1 MVRENVDIVFR
12 ESGIRIIKR
21 RLDEL
26 GESANRAT
34 RGIFLLQRALF
45 VIGGFG
51 IANALASQAD
61 ALTNLENR
69 LRLTTSSA
77 VELQQV
83 QTELFNVAR
92 RSRADL
98 EGVAQTY
105 TRTALSAKAFG
116 RSQQEVLKFTESV
129 TKAAVLSGASTREIN
144 ASLIQ
149 LGQGIASNRLGGD
162 ELRSILEQ
170 LPLVADIIAKELGV
184 TRGEL
189 RELGSEGKITGA
201 VILDA
206 FKNAS
211 DEIDRLFANTQPT
224 IEQAF
229 TVAKTNLAEFI
240 DTFDD
245 ATGASAAL
253 ANAII
258 AVSANMD
265 ILLRSAAALA
275 GLLAIS
281 FAGSALNSALAYI
294 NVLREASV
302 RMVAALNRLVAIRAA
317 TLAKAQ
323 AQVVANAAA
332 QAEISQNLIL
342 IAQGKTLAQQA
353 IVEAELAVNDARMTA
368 IKTGNYFGL
377 IKAKENL
384 ARITA
389 TVNALEATEEAQA
402 AQLGAARAAQAG
414 ATTALAG
421 AQGRLAGAQAAQAGT
436 LAAFTARFPLLA
448 SVVRM
453 ATGAVSSLWAL
464 LAANPITAVIGA
476 VAALSLGVALF
487 GDKIEFA
494 SLGFVTLKDLAVA
507 SLELIYEAIAPLTG
521 PVWDAISEAASDVG
535 SAIGSGISSALPV
548 IGQFIADA
556 INAFT
561 FLPRAVIAIVAGI
574 NAAWGSIPAAA
585 GAAIDKLTDMFATG
599 MEFIANLG
607 IKAVNKIIE
616 AFNGLAGTKVGE
628 LLGIEAADLIP
639 EATFDGLRTN
649 FGGSGAE
656 AGEAFATAFNDS
668 MQATKIESIVGSIGA
683 AVLKRAQENA
693 ATSRADRLLAEKAAQ
708 KAAADAAAA
717 AGDGPGTDAGGGGG
731 GGSSKS
737 FMDLID
743 AMKQQIEIL
752 KLSNREREIANGI
765 LNMEKELKRQ
775 LTDQERD
782 LAVQTLLAVEAAKAQ
797 GEVLDKIVGPQEDAI
812 ERLAA
817 LNTLFEEG
825 RISVL
830 QYRNEIY
837 EMTAAL
843 NEASGTLM
851 GGFKSSIQDAIMN
864 TSELGKAIGSQLVGF
879 VNNASDAIVEFAT
892 TGKFNIRELFY
903 ELFSNLL
910 KLASQ
915 QLLLKMLSGL
925 LGGVG
930 DGGAGGGFLSGLL
943 GMATGGSIL
952 PSGPGTTDSQVV
964 AFKKRPD
971 ERVDVLTPQ
980 QQRAQAQAMSGGG
993 GNGVQVVEPQV
1004 TVKIFN
1010 EDDPGRAVAA
1020 IGSDAGARAIMNV
1033 IRRNPDQIKA
1043 MLR

>member
-12 ESGIRIIKR
+12 ESGIRVIKR
-21 RLDEL
+21 RLDDL

-69 LRLTTSSA
+69 LRLTTNSA

-98 EGVAQTY
+98 DGVAQSY

-189 RELGSEGKITGA
+189 RELGSEGKITGT

-229 TVAKTNLAEFI
+229 AVAKTNLAEFI

-265 ILLRSAAALA
+265 TLLRSATLLA

-294 NVLREASV
+294 NVLREGSV
-302 RMVAALNRLVAIRAA
+302 RMVAALNRLVAIRTA

-323 AQVVANAAA
+323 AQVAANAVA
-332 QAEISQNLIL
+332 QAEISQNLVL

-353 IVEAELAVNDARMTA
+353 IVQAELNVADARTTA
-368 IKTGNYFGL
+368 AKTGNYFGL

-389 TVNALEATEEAQA
+389 TVNALELTEKAQA
-402 AQLGAARAAQAG
+402 AQLAAARGAQAG
-414 ATTALAG
+414 ATNALAG

-436 LAAFTARFPLLA
+436 LAAFTGRFPLLA
-448 SVVRM
+448 AVVRM
-453 ATGAVSSLWAL
+453 AAGAVSSLWAL
-464 LAANPITAVIGA
+464 LMSNPLTAVIGFI
-476 VAALSLGVALF
+476 AALTLGIALF
-487 GDKIEFA
+487 GDKIEFV

-521 PVWDAISEAASDVG
+521 PIWDTVSEAASDAG
-535 SAIGSGISSALPV
+535 SAISSGISSALPA
-548 IGQFIADA
+548 ITQFVVDT

-616 AFNGLAGTKVGE
+616 AFNGLAGTSVGE

-639 EATFDGLRTN
+639 EATFDGLRTS

-656 AGEAFATAFNDS
+656 AGDAFVTAFNDS
-668 MQATKIESIVGSIGA
+668 MQATKIESIVGSISS
-683 AVLKRAQENA
+683 AVLKRAQDNA
-693 ATSRADRLLAEKAAQ
+693 ATARADRILAEKGAE

-717 AGDGPGTDAGGGGG
+717 TADLGGAGGADGGGGG
-731 GGSSKS
+731 GGTSKS

-743 AMKQQIEIL
+743 AMKQQVEIL

-775 LTDQERD
+775 LTDQERE
-782 LAVQTLLAVEAAKAQ
+782 LAVQTLLAVEAAKVQ

-830 QYRNEIY
+830 QYKNEIY
-837 EMTAAL
+837 AMTAAL
-843 NEASGTLM
+843 NEASGTLI

-864 TSELGKAIGSQLVGF
+864 TSELGKAIGSQLVSF
-879 VNNASDAIVEFAT
+879 VNSASDAIVEFAQ
-892 TGKFNIRELFY
+892 TGELNIRELFS

-915 QLLLKMLSGL
+915 QLLLKLLSGL
-925 LGGVG
+925 MGGVG
-930 DGGAGGGFLSGLL
+930 GGVGGGGFLSGLL

-952 PSGPGTTDSQVV
+952 PSGPGSTDSQIV

-980 QQRAQAQAMSGGG
+980 QQRMQAQAGGG
-993 GNGVQVVEPQV
+993 GGTQVIEPQV

-1020 IGSDAGARAIMNV
+1020 IGSDAGTRAIMNV